1 MQHSLIHVK
10 RTGSFSS
17 EGMNGERERDRE
29 TEKETDRQTESA
41 TKTDRRT
48 NRETETETY
57 CIIFLLPNIDYAVT
71 NRRSSKTISLDF
83 IKQSDFCVATNN

>member
-29 TEKETDRQTESA
+29 TEKETDRQTEKTE
-41 TKTDRRT
+41 TKRTRTQNFILQTDRQRQKLT
-48 NRETETETY
+48 
-57 CIIFLLPNIDYAVT
+57 D
-71 NRRSSKTISLDF
+71 
-83 IKQSDFCVATNN
+83 